1 MKDFIKKITVQ
12 LEPLIA
18 DLPENKRILDLKK
31 DMLENVSRF
40 LAYVNGDVHLVGI
53 YADQELISDSFEA
66 LNSNKEEYK
75 ASCYLLKSEDS
86 NVKNLPQYK
95 NAYDYIMRIINY
107 FKEQKNSLSTEIDEL
122 NNVCKK
128 QELEE
133 KYYKILSSEYPLIEN
148 DEEFKEFLNNREID
162 NDDMINTLYY
172 AIENNLMHYEGKR
185 S

>member
-1 MKDFIKKITVQ
+1 MHMIILCELLT
-12 LEPLIA
+12 ISR
-18 DLPENKRILDLKK
+18 NK
-31 DMLENVSRF
+31 
-40 LAYVNGDVHLVGI
+40 
-53 YADQELISDSFEA
+53 
-66 LNSNKEEYK
+66 
-75 ASCYLLKSEDS
+75 
-86 NVKNLPQYK
+86 
-95 NAYDYIMRIINY
+95 
-107 FKEQKNSLSTEIDEL
+107 KNSLSTEIDEL

-172 AIENNLMHYEGKR
+172 VIENNIMHYEGKR